1 MTPHESADQV
11 LELRLLRY
19 ALAAG
24 VALACS
30 APSQAEVIFTPSNV
44 IFKGGHGKFDID
56 LDNDGSA
63 NFSLVTKECRGY
75 LSYDYPVP
83 CLVVYGAT
91 PSNQIALDGI
101 RKRCAA
107 ALRKKTRVGA
117 GPSFQAFA
125 LMATDAYGFVGNFGS
140 VRNRFLAV
148 KILINGEVHFG
159 WIGFRSVFADY
170 LRVTVAFA
178 GYAYETTP
186 NTPIV
191 TGNMGEAAATYQPTS
206 VEILASGHNGIEQ
219 RRKRN
224 EGN

>member
-1 MTPHESADQV
+1 MTPHESANRV

-19 ALAAG
+19 SLAAG
-24 VALACS
+24 VALACQV
-30 APSQAEVIFTPSNV
+30 PSQAEVIFTPSNV
-44 IFKGGHGKFDID
+44 IYKGGHGKFDID
-56 LDNDGSA
+56 LDNDGST
-63 NFSLVTKECRGY
+63 NFSLVTKECPY
-75 LSYDYPVP
+75 LSYDYRVP

-101 RKRCAA
+101 RKRWAA

-206 VEILASGHNGIEQ
+206 VEILASGHTGIEQ

-224 EGN
+224 AP

>member
-19 ALAAG
+19 ALTAG
-24 VALACS
+24 VALACQV
-30 APSQAEVIFTPSNV
+30 PSQAEVIFTPSNV
-44 IFKGGHGKFDID
+44 IYKGGHGKFDID

-63 NFSLVTKECRGY
+63 NFSLVTKKCGGY
-75 LSYDYPVP
+75 LSYDYSVP

-125 LMATDAYGFVGNFGS
+125 IMATDAYGFVGNFGS

-170 LRVTVAFA
+170 GTVTVSFA

-206 VEILASGHNGIEQ
+206 VEILASGHTGIEQ

-224 EGN
+224 AP